1 MGVQKGRGIEA
12 LIKPEP
18 SVAKPPPVNERKA
31 RIKELEEEF
40 LDIKVNITAQKKGL
54 EGLRK
59 DLTIK
64 LMLDGKVDKTPLLEA
79 ENALMK
85 LVERRDQV
93 QKDIDAL
100 RSEEH
105 PYIHEPERV
114 QSGKGDGRGLLSTDL
129 DIRMVR
135 ELLTD
140 EGTKPR
146 PVPMEGPPG
155 DREYVERLKD
165 ELSPR
170 KEAMKLRLEAGRG
183 QPPPALSPSFQN
195 ATPAQAPK
203 VSSAPPEN
211 NERPIP
217 DEPPVTLPAAT
228 RGRVAPRKVRV
239 KMGTFKPL
247 PQPKD
252 KRMYEIIDRSI
263 MMMETGDPVGA
274 KDQLLKALT
283 EYPMDDELL
292 YHLGNSFF
300 MLGDLENAEVRF
312 RKAVEKN
319 PTSYR
324 ALNNLGIVLRKKG
337 KREQAIRVLNQ
348 SLEVNNK
355 YERAWFNLGT
365 IFMEIEPPLL
375 KEAQIFLKRALECD
389 PSYQKAREKLAECDR
404 MLQKAS

>member
-1 MGVQKGRGIEA
+1 MQIGRGIEA
-12 LIKPEP
+12 LIKPDISASQAAP
-18 SVAKPPPVNERKA
+18 ANDLRA
-31 RIKELEEEF
+31 RIKALEGEL
-40 LDIKVNITAQKKGL
+40 LDVKVSITAQKREL

-64 LMLDGKVDKTPLLEA
+64 LMLNGKVDKTALLEA
-79 ENALMK
+79 ENTVMK
-85 LVERRDQV
+85 LVERRDQI
-93 QKDIDAL
+93 QKEIDVL
-100 RSEEH
+100 RSNDYHHVEDT
-105 PYIHEPERV
+105 RSANV
-114 QSGKGDGRGLLSTDL
+114 GTATKGVSPSTDL
-129 DIRMVR
+129 DMRMVR

-140 EGTKPR
+140 ER
-146 PVPMEGPPG
+146 PKLPPGPQERPPG
-155 DREYVERLKD
+155 DREYVEKLKD

-170 KEAMKLRLEAGRG
+170 KDVMKLRIEAGRG
-183 QPPPALSPSFQN
+183 RSPPASQPPAPAAAQVLPPLDIPVPQAGEDNTVPIGTPSSPTAPPKS
-195 ATPAQAPK
+195 TVAPK
-203 VSSAPPEN
+203 
-211 NERPIP
+211 
-217 DEPPVTLPAAT
+217 
-228 RGRVAPRKVRV
+228 KVRV
-239 KMGTFKPL
+239 RMGTFKPL

-252 KRMYEIIDRSI
+252 KRMYEIIDRTI
-263 MMMETGDPVGA
+263 MMMETGDPAGA
-274 KDQLLKALT
+274 KEQLLKALT

-292 YHLGNSFF
+292 YHLGNAFF
-300 MLGDLENAEVRF
+300 TLGDLENAELRF

-389 PSYQKAREKLAECDR
+389 PGYQKAKEKLTECER